1 MSTDPSAALPGR
13 DPDRHAS
20 ADRAAAVALLAGSLV
35 GLGVMTLHPTG
46 RDAVRAA
53 AAGLPQTRLTAVH
66 VAGLLVQPLLL
77 AGTLAVTRRLRAA
90 PAAGGSAAAGPLA
103 VTAAVYFACASAAA
117 LVAATASGLVAPLAL
132 RDYAAAGGPARAAM
146 LAALDYTR
154 LLNRSFARLDV
165 LFTGAAVLLWSA
177 AMLAARPRGPRGPRA
192 AAPATA
198 GALPAWP
205 RALAGYGLVL
215 GVALAAGAGSGRLR
229 MDVHGFGLAV
239 VGQGVWLAGVA
250 VCLWRRA

>member
-1 MSTDPSAALPGR
+1 MSTDPSVARPRRA
-13 DPDRHAS
+13 PDDHQT

-77 AGTLAVTRRLRAA
+77 AGTLALTRRLRAA

-117 LVAATASGLVAPLAL
+117 LAAATTSGLIAPLAL
-132 RDYAAAGGPARAAM
+132 RDYAAADAPARAAM

-154 LLNRSFARLDV
+154 MLNRSFARLDV
-165 LFTGAAVLLWSA
+165 LLTGAAVLLWSA
-177 AMLAARPRGPRGPRA
+177 AMLAARPRAPRPDA
-192 AAPATA
+192 AATA
-198 GALPAWP
+198 DALPAWP

>member
-1 MSTDPSAALPGR
+1 MSTEPSAALPGR

-177 AMLAARPRGPRGPRA
+177 AMLAARPRGPRA
-192 AAPATA
+192 SATA
-198 GALPAWP
+198 DALPAWP

>member
-1 MSTDPSAALPGR
+1 MSTDPTAARPR
-13 DPDRHAS
+13 RAPDDHQT

-53 AAGLPQTRLTAVH
+53 AAGLPQTRLTGVH

-77 AGTLAVTRRLRAA
+77 AGTLALTRRLRAA
-90 PAAGGSAAAGPLA
+90 SAAGGSAAAGPLA
-103 VTAAVYFACASAAA
+103 ATAAVYFACASAAA

-132 RDYAAAGGPARAAM
+132 GDYAAADAPARTAM

-154 LLNRSFARLDV
+154 MLNRSFARLDV
-165 LFTGAAVLLWSA
+165 LLTGAAVLLWSA
-177 AMLAARPRGPRGPRA
+177 AMLAARPRAPRPDASA
-192 AAPATA
+192 AVSAT
-198 GALPAWP
+198 ALPAWP
-205 RALAGYGLVL
+205 RALAGYGLAL

-229 MDVHGFGLAV
+229 MDIHGFGLAV

-250 VCLWRRA
+250 ACLWRRA